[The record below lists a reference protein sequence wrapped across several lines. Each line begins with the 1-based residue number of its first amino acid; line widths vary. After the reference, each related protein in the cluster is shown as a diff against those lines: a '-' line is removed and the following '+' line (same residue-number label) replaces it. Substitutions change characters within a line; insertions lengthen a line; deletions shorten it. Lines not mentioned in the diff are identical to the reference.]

1 MRRRGRT
8 DRNHPQIVRELR
20 VEGVSVVSTADMGDG
35 FPDIVCGVREQNY
48 MFEIK
53 DPLEKPS
60 KRKLTDDELC
70 WHKQWRGQVHVIET
84 SEDALRIMGLLR

>member
-20 VEGVSVVSTADMGDG
+20 DEGISVVSTADIGDG
-35 FPDIVCGVREQNY
+35 FPDIICGVREHNY

-53 DPLEKPS
+53 DPWAKPS
-60 KRKLTDDELC
+60 ERKLTEHELSF
-70 WHKQWRGQVHVIET
+70 HAQWRGQITVIE
-84 SEDALRIMGLLR
+84 SAEDALRIMRLLR